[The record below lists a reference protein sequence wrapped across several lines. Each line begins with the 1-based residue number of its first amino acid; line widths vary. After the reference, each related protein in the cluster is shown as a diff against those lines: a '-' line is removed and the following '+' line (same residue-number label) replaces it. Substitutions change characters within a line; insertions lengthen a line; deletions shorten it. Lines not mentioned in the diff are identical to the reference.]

1 MVTIAS
7 AENALKTLYLG
18 VVSEQLNT
26 QVNPLLAKIKQST
39 TDVWGKEVRK
49 LVPYGA
55 NGGIGAG
62 TEDGLLPA
70 PAGNNYEQF
79 QLTLKNLYG
88 TIEISDKAMRAS
100 ANNSG
105 AFVNLLNAEME
116 GLVKASKFNFG
127 RMLFGDGSGVLATV
141 SSATGNVLT
150 LDSVKNVME
159 GMVVD
164 VLDSDGVSKVASRRI
179 TIVDRTAKSITL
191 SGAAIAASTIAEDD
205 VITVQGSF
213 NKEITGLGAIFS
225 DSDYLYGLKRS
236 DNKWLSPKSYAAT
249 SGAIDDA
256 TIQKVIDEME
266 DVSGSSADFIVCS
279 SGVRRAY
286 QKYLAQNRTNVD
298 VMNLEGGFK
307 AISYNG
313 IPVVTDRFAPEG
325 NMYILNTS
333 EFTLH
338 QLCDWRWLEGD
349 DGRVLKQVANKPVF
363 TATLVKYAD
372 LLCEK
377 PMATTYIDC
386 DGMVLQAHNS
396 HVILLEAMRTLFAP
410 GFARLHQL
418 IPEIGTLRRITA
430 GYCQYSS
437 RYDSYLSGGRPN
449 AFDPRLNNAAV
460 ADLGVYCIAPTIA
473 MAGEPQKVLSCCNK
487 LGEFEAQGGALAQ
500 YPTFL
505 ADWRWSKIADSPLPS
520 AIEGEKGAILI
531 GKWDTMSPLTL
542 CLRGQEPKPIP
553 IEDETSPLYAELD
566 AFISMIK
573 RRGGNEGYLSISLAT
588 CRVLDEIAKQNKIT
602 FRQTCWNMV
611 VHRDD

>member
-313 IPVVTDRFAPEG
+313 IPGRDRPFRSRRKYVHTQHVRVHAAPTVRLEMARRG
-325 NMYILNTS
+325 RRQSFEAGGKQAGFHRDSCQIRRPAVRKAHGTGADYGHKGSLILFRPS
-333 EFTLH
+333 AFK
-338 QLCDWRWLEGD
+338 R
-349 DGRVLKQVANKPVF
+349 GRSFPPAKEVENRGGKNFKEVG
-363 TATLVKYAD
+363 Y
-372 LLCEK
+372 
-377 PMATTYIDC
+377 
-386 DGMVLQAHNS
+386 
-396 HVILLEAMRTLFAP
+396 
-410 GFARLHQL
+410 ARLLYPHRK
-418 IPEIGTLRRITA
+418 RRA
-430 GYCQYSS
+430 GYCGASQGNRRRLFYSVQ
-437 RYDSYLSGGRPN
+437 
-449 AFDPRLNNAAV
+449 RLFQ
-460 ADLGVYCIAPTIA
+460 AP
-473 MAGEPQKVLSCCNK
+473 
-487 LGEFEAQGGALAQ
+487 
-500 YPTFL
+500 
-505 ADWRWSKIADSPLPS
+505 
-520 AIEGEKGAILI
+520 
-531 GKWDTMSPLTL
+531 
-542 CLRGQEPKPIP
+542 
-553 IEDETSPLYAELD
+553 
-566 AFISMIK
+566 
-573 RRGGNEGYLSISLAT
+573 
-588 CRVLDEIAKQNKIT
+588 
-602 FRQTCWNMV
+602 
-611 VHRDD
+611 

>member
-26 QVNPLLAKIKQST
+26 QVIPLLAKIKQST

-377 PMATTYIDC
+377 PMGQGLITGIK
-386 DGMVLQAHNS
+386 
-396 HVILLEAMRTLFAP
+396 EA
-410 GFARLHQL
+410 
-418 IPEIGTLRRITA
+418 
-430 GYCQYSS
+430 
-437 RYDSYLSGGRPN
+437 
-449 AFDPRLNNAAV
+449 
-460 ADLGVYCIAPTIA
+460 
-473 MAGEPQKVLSCCNK
+473 
-487 LGEFEAQGGALAQ
+487 
-500 YPTFL
+500 
-505 ADWRWSKIADSPLPS
+505 
-520 AIEGEKGAILI
+520 
-531 GKWDTMSPLTL
+531 
-542 CLRGQEPKPIP
+542 
-553 IEDETSPLYAELD
+553 
-566 AFISMIK
+566 
-573 RRGGNEGYLSISLAT
+573 
-588 CRVLDEIAKQNKIT
+588 
-602 FRQTCWNMV
+602 
-611 VHRDD
+611 

>member
-1 MVTIAS
+1 
-7 AENALKTLYLG
+7 
-18 VVSEQLNT
+18 
-26 QVNPLLAKIKQST
+26 
-39 TDVWGKEVRK
+39 
-49 LVPYGA
+49 
-55 NGGIGAG
+55 
-62 TEDGLLPA
+62 
-70 PAGNNYEQF
+70 
-79 QLTLKNLYG
+79 
-88 TIEISDKAMRAS
+88 
-100 ANNSG
+100 
-105 AFVNLLNAEME
+105 
-116 GLVKASKFNFG
+116 
-127 RMLFGDGSGVLATV
+127 
-141 SSATGNVLT
+141 
-150 LDSVKNVME
+150 ME

-377 PMATTYIDC
+377 PMGQGLITGIK
-386 DGMVLQAHNS
+386 
-396 HVILLEAMRTLFAP
+396 EA
-410 GFARLHQL
+410 
-418 IPEIGTLRRITA
+418 
-430 GYCQYSS
+430 
-437 RYDSYLSGGRPN
+437 
-449 AFDPRLNNAAV
+449 
-460 ADLGVYCIAPTIA
+460 
-473 MAGEPQKVLSCCNK
+473 
-487 LGEFEAQGGALAQ
+487 
-500 YPTFL
+500 
-505 ADWRWSKIADSPLPS
+505 
-520 AIEGEKGAILI
+520 
-531 GKWDTMSPLTL
+531 
-542 CLRGQEPKPIP
+542 
-553 IEDETSPLYAELD
+553 
-566 AFISMIK
+566 
-573 RRGGNEGYLSISLAT
+573 
-588 CRVLDEIAKQNKIT
+588 
-602 FRQTCWNMV
+602 
-611 VHRDD
+611 